1 MYAVQV
7 GGLALSGW
15 LPLPWGQLGEGPK
28 PASLAALV
36 DVGID
41 MAMLDSLLDHMFNLD
56 SCSPPMLLQGGSNRP
71 MVNVLSNPNPDPL
84 PDPIPDDPK
93 PDPNQ
98 VEAAFASMLMYH
110 SERKQAGEVRATP
123 AGTVPCLPPL
133 TLLTSPQ
140 PQVRPVLVAL
150 EKLVSHETLLSWETT
165 IRTKFDADNA
175 HLLMGRPT
183 GDDAVRAVIRPL
195 PLLYPQPCPHP

>member
-1 MYAVQV
+1 
-7 GGLALSGW
+7 
-15 LPLPWGQLGEGPK
+15 
-28 PASLAALV
+28 
-36 DVGID
+36 
-41 MAMLDSLLDHMFNLD
+41 MLKKTSEA
-56 SCSPPMLLQGGSNRP
+56 PYTTK
-71 MVNVLSNPNPDPL
+71 VNYRDRTSRGTT
-84 PDPIPDDPK
+84 
-93 PDPNQ
+93 
-98 VEAAFASMLMYH
+98 
-110 SERKQAGEVRATP
+110 RKQAGEVRATP